1 MKNDLTS
8 GRLKNA
14 VQTVENAVQTVVRA
28 FPTSSFALSII
39 LGIVVIASAKASI
52 PEVDTIIEKWWP
64 HVANGILCAMTY
76 YLVVRVIRL
85 VFGVDNIVYGSTL
98 CEGGRPMTATMKS
111 SPVRSE
117 ECIRASAAHEAGF
130 ALTLALLPIELL
142 PQSLGVRIQ
151 RKEHQMPDGYGG
163 SLYFKICPDDTTC
176 TLEILE
182 WQMICCRSGVIAENL
197 LLNINSA
204 GHCKDYANWHQLA
217 RKWLILKG
225 EMTYFMGAV
234 SQAEAI
240 LNHETFVA
248 LASQAEAILNQ
259 EAFVA
264 LAAEHDALARKLLEG
279 NKSLLKAIADD
290 LYINGSLTRAKIIEY
305 VNQVEK

>member
-28 FPTSSFALSII
+28 LPTSSFALSII
-39 LGIVVIASAKASI
+39 LGFVVIASAKASI

-64 HVANGILCAMTY
+64 HVANGIFCAMTY
-76 YLVVRVIRL
+76 YLVVRVMRL
-85 VFGVDNIVYGSTL
+85 VFGVSDNMVYGSTL
-98 CEGGRPMTATMKS
+98 REGGRSMTAAMMS

-117 ECIRASAAHEAGF
+117 ECIKASAAHEAGHV
-130 ALTLALLPIELL
+130 LTLALLPIELL
-142 PQSLGVRIQ
+142 PESLGVHIL
-151 RKEHQMPDGYGG
+151 RKVHQMPEGYGG
-163 SLYFKICPDDTTC
+163 SLYFKLWPDNNAS

-204 GHCKDYANWHQLA
+204 GHCKDYADWQQLA
-217 RKWLILKG
+217 RKWLVLNG
-225 EMTYFMGAV
+225 ERTYFLGAV
-234 SQAEAI
+234 SQAEAV
-240 LNHETFVA
+240 LNH
-248 LASQAEAILNQ
+248 

-264 LAAEHDALARKLLEG
+264 LAAEQDALATRLLEG
-279 NKSLLKAIADD
+279 NKTLLKAMAND
-290 LYINGSLTRAKIIEY
+290 LYTKGSLTRAEIIEHIT
-305 VNQVEK
+305 QVKK